1 MCKNLQYYNTGNK
14 AKRNWLLQQP
24 SPFYDTSMTFL
35 NPKKISAAVLLPL
48 QQQDKKLKQE
58 RISGFWVAG
67 ISYKKADA
75 SIRGLF
81 TISNNQ
87 YLQILQTAKA
97 AGVPEFFILST
108 CNRTEIYG
116 LASDAD
122 TLIGLL
128 CSQNPDVQAD
138 FKKLSY
144 IKCGADAVTHLLQ
157 VSAGLDSQIL
167 GDYEIVG
174 QIKAAAKISK
184 ENGGIGPFMER
195 LLNTALQASKAV
207 KAGTCLSGGTVSVSF
222 AAIQFIRNIPNIADK
237 KILMVGTGKI
247 GRNTCKNLVDYL
259 HTTNIT
265 LINRTIEKA
274 QDIANELGLQC
285 APIQNLAAEANDAD
299 IIITSTNSP
308 LPVIY
313 ASFFTGSKPR
323 LIIDLSVP
331 YDVDA
336 SVKSLDFIRL
346 LNVDELSKMK
356 DETLQKRMA
365 QVPQAN
371 AIIAA
376 HVEEFVSWCNMR
388 MHVPALVSLKSKL
401 QQIDI
406 SHLGGCPAVLTTVTP
421 DIKEQKIKKVIKT
434 TAVKMRSQERHGCS
448 FIQAINDFM
457 S

>member
-1 MCKNLQYYNTGNK
+1 M
-14 AKRNWLLQQP
+14 
-24 SPFYDTSMTFL
+24 
-35 NPKKISAAVLLPL
+35 
-48 QQQDKKLKQE
+48 LKYFCPPTKHQKHLTQE
-58 RISGFWVAG
+58 RISGFWMAG
-67 ISYKKADA
+67 ISYKKTDA
-75 SIRGLF
+75 SVRGLF
-81 TISNNQ
+81 TVTNDQ
-87 YLQILQTAKA
+87 YLRILQIAKS

-116 LASDAD
+116 LAPDANH
-122 TLIGLL
+122 LISLL
-128 CSQNPDVQAD
+128 CSQNPDIRAD
-138 FKKLSY
+138 FKNLAY
-144 IKCGADAVTHLLQ
+144 IKSGYDAVTHLLQ

-167 GDYEIVG
+167 GDYEIVS
-174 QIKAAAKISK
+174 QIKAAAKTSK
-184 ENGGIGPFMER
+184 EAGGIGPFMER

-222 AAIQFIRNIPNIADK
+222 AAIQFMKSITSIKDK

-265 LINRTIEKA
+265 LINRSPEKA
-274 QDIANELGLQC
+274 KSIADDLGLQC
-285 APIQNLAAEANDAD
+285 SPIQNLAAEANEAD

-308 LPVIY
+308 LPVIH
-313 ASFFTGSKPR
+313 ASFFTNNKPR

-336 SVKSLDFIRL
+336 SIKCLSFIRL

-356 DETLQKRMA
+356 DETLQKRLE

-388 MHVPALVSLKSKL
+388 MHVPALVSLKTKL

-406 SHLGGCPAVLTTVTP
+406 SHLGGCPAVLTTVVT
-421 DIKEQKIKKVIKT
+421 DEVKEQKIKKVIKT
-434 TAVKMRSQERHGCS
+434 TAVKMRTQDKHGCS

-457 S
+457 ES

>member
-1 MCKNLQYYNTGNK
+1 MLKYFC
-14 AKRNWLLQQP
+14 
-24 SPFYDTSMTFL
+24 SPTKHQKHLT
-35 NPKKISAAVLLPL
+35 
-48 QQQDKKLKQE
+48 QE
-58 RISGFWVAG
+58 RISGFWMAG
-67 ISYKKADA
+67 ISYKKTDA

-81 TISNNQ
+81 TITSEQ
-87 YLQILQTAKA
+87 YLQILQLSKA

-116 LASDAD
+116 LADSAD
-122 TLIGLL
+122 TLISLL
-128 CSQNPDVQAD
+128 CSHNPEGKAD

-144 IKCGADAVTHLLQ
+144 IKCGSEAVTHLLQ

-174 QIKAAAKISK
+174 QIKAAAKVSK
-184 ENGGIGPFMER
+184 DNGGIGPFMER

-222 AAIQFIRNIPNIADK
+222 AAIQFMRQNITSITDK

-259 HTTNIT
+259 GTKNIT

-274 QDIANELGLQC
+274 QAIANELGLHY
-285 APIQNLAAEANDAD
+285 APIQNLAIEANEAD

-308 LPVIY
+308 LPVIH

-336 SVKSLDFIRL
+336 SVKNLSYVRL
-346 LNVDELSKMK
+346 LNIDELSKMK
-356 DETLQKRMA
+356 DETLQKRLE

-401 QQIDI
+401 QQMDI
-406 SHLGGCPAVLTTVTP
+406 SHLGGCPAVLTTVAP
-421 DIKEQKIKKVIKT
+421 DVKEQKIKKVIKT
-434 TAVKMRSQERHGCS
+434 TAVKMRSQDKHGCS
-448 FIQAINDFM
+448 FIEAINDFM